1 MNENPNI
8 TEATEAASEVVAEN
22 DEATELYN
30 NRNSISRYK
39 MREQAMLLV
48 FENLFHN
55 SDIDELAD
63 NLIDS
68 RDIYLSDHAV
78 EVAKAIVEK
87 QEELDEKISSHLSKG
102 WRISRISKVSLA
114 ILRVAVYEI
123 YYSEEAPVSV
133 AINEAVELSKKY
145 TPDDAKFVNGLLGA
159 VAGDLG

>member
-8 TEATEAASEVVAEN
+8 TEVTEITSEFAAEN

>member
-8 TEATEAASEVVAEN
+8 TEVTEITSGVVAEN